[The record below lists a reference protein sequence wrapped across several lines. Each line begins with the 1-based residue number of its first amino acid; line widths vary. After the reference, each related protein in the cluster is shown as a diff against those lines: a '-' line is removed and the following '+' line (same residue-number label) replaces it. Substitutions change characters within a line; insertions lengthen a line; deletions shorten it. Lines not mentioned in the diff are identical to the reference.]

1 MATRVTT
8 AVSPHR
14 SKVAVAGLLLGLLF
28 AAAPRA
34 ACPVDSSLY
43 VLLHPAFRSAIW
55 SRALQETNVSAVD
68 SLCTVR
74 PGRLSMAGKHPN
86 GFAIFAPAAGG
97 SDLYLSRVTWRLGS
111 SCGLPSLTAAAPQK
125 LPFTL
130 AVGAPFHAL
139 VHPLY
144 GKDSLM
150 VAVGVSP
157 LLVQVYTLR
166 VSTLA
171 IMRVDNLNISQR
183 NAGQAATLICG
194 ASDTLGGSESGIW
207 VGGAGGLLRRFTFS
221 AGAWSTEQ
229 VRDIDALRSVTAVG
243 EGWAATD
250 NGNLYHLQP
259 ADTFAF
265 DSRPLAAALRRISA
279 AAGVGDN
286 GALLIRS
293 SGAWQSR
300 TVGGAPLVAF
310 NLIKHSSGSAVEL
323 LDSAWH
329 YRLYTWADSA
339 TRLAAFDP
347 PDLALCRNTA
357 PCARSILTHERWTI
371 DLADP
376 DSNQTPPA
384 VTVRTQ
390 SSGVRNLLVASGADT
405 LRQRQSEITSRR
417 GLTQLAGLRITLD
430 LQPGLVSLSA
440 PSLRAEVVPTCTTL
454 AWVADTFSAS
464 SSWVDGDTLCIRLGS
479 DSLRIVLSRGSV
491 TTSDA
496 SRRPQAVG
504 RSQLTLLAGAS
515 VLRVP
520 LDARITASVRQ
531 VRIFDARGSLVA
543 CLDAAEGRSVL
554 PMGRLPRGM
563 LVVQLLMS
571 DGTTRTVTALPA
583 LR

>member
-1 MATRVTT
+1 MVTRVTT
-8 AVSPHR
+8 AISPHR
-14 SKVAVAGLLLGLLF
+14 SKVAVAGLLLALLF

-43 VLLHPAFRSAIW
+43 VLLHPAFKGTIW
-55 SRALQETNVSAVD
+55 SRGLQETNVSAAD

-74 PGRLSMAGKHPN
+74 PGRLSMTGKHPN

-97 SDLYLSRVTWRLGS
+97 SDLYLSRITWRLGS
-111 SCGLPSLTAAAPQK
+111 SCGLPSLTAAAPQR
-125 LPFTL
+125 LPFAL
-130 AVGAPFHAL
+130 AAGAPFHAL

-144 GKDSLM
+144 GKDSL
-150 VAVGVSP
+150 VIAVGVSP

-166 VSTLA
+166 VSTLV

-194 ASDTLGGSESGIW
+194 VSDTLGGSESGIW

-221 AGAWSTEQ
+221 TGAWATEQ

-250 NGNLYHLQP
+250 NGSLYRLQ
-259 ADTFAF
+259 ASDTFAF
-265 DSRPLAAALRRISA
+265 DSRPTTSALRRISS

-286 GALLIRS
+286 GALVVRS
-293 SGAWQSR
+293 GGAWLSR
-300 TVGGAPLVAF
+300 TVGSVPLVAF

-339 TRLAAFDP
+339 TRFAAFDP
-347 PDLALCRNTA
+347 PDLALCRNAA
-357 PCARSILTHERWTI
+357 PCPRQISTPERWTI

-384 VTVRTQ
+384 VSVR
-390 SSGVRNLLVASGADT
+390 SRLSGVSNLLVSAIGDT
-405 LRQRQSEITSRR
+405 LKQRQPEITSRR

-430 LQPGLVSLSA
+430 LQPNWVSLSA

-454 AWVADTFSAS
+454 AWVADTFSTS

-496 SRRPQAVG
+496 PHQPQAAH
-504 RSQLTLLAGAS
+504 RFLLTLLAGGS
-515 VLRVP
+515 VLTVP
-520 LDARITASVRQ
+520 LDARTTASVRQ
-531 VRIFDARGSLVA
+531 VRIFDARGRLVA
-543 CLDAAEGRSVL
+543 SLARSEGCLVL
-554 PMGRLPRGM
+554 PVDCLPHGM
-563 LVVQLLMS
+563 LVVQLVMS
-571 DGTTRTVTALPA
+571 DGTSRTVTALPA